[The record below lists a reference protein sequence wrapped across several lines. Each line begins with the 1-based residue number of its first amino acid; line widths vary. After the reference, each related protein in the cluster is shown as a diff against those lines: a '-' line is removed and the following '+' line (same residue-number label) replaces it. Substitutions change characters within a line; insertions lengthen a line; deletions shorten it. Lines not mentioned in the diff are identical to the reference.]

1 MTPFIEPFFDEGTS
15 SFSYLVA
22 DLVGRRAAIIDPVL
36 DFDIR
41 SARVAAT
48 SADRILARLREHG
61 CTLDWILETHA
72 HADHLSASAYLQQCA
87 GGRIA
92 TSANIRRVQAV
103 FAPIFGLS
111 DMSADGSPFDQ
122 LWADGETFSIGTLQT
137 CVLETPGHTS
147 DSVSYLIGDCAFV
160 GDSLFM
166 PDCGTARCDFPG
178 GDAGVLYDSVQRLYS
193 LPEATRLFV
202 GHDYPPQGRGIQNCA
217 AVRTQKHSNVHIR
230 AETVRD
236 DFIAMRRLRDATLE
250 PPSLLMP
257 AMQVNIRAGR
267 LPSPEANGRIYLKLP
282 VNALM
287 RGAGED
293 LCCGM

>member
-1 MTPFIEPFFDEGTS
+1 MTPFIESFFDEGTS
-15 SFSYLVA
+15 SFTYLVA

-41 SARVAAT
+41 SARITTT
-48 SADRILARLREHG
+48 SADRVLARLREHD

-72 HADHLSASAYLQQCA
+72 HADHLSASAYLQRCA

-92 TSANIRRVQAV
+92 TSENIRRVQAV

-122 LWADGETFSIGTLQT
+122 LWADGETFSIGALQAS
-137 CVLETPGHTS
+137 VLETPGHTS
-147 DSVSYLIGDCAFV
+147 DSVSYLMGDCAFV

-193 LPEATRLFV
+193 LPEAMRLFV
-202 GHDYPPQGRGIQNCA
+202 GHDYPPEGRGIQNCA
-217 AVRTQKHSNVHIR
+217 AVRTQKHSNVHIQADTGR
-230 AETVRD
+230 E
-236 DFIAMRRLRDATLE
+236 DFVAIRRSRDATLE

-267 LPSPEANGRIYLKLP
+267 LPSPEANGRVYLKLP

-287 RGAGED
+287 RAAGQD

>member
-41 SARVAAT
+41 SARVATT

-72 HADHLSASAYLQQCA
+72 HADHLSASAYLQQCT

-92 TSANIRRVQAV
+92 TSAHIRRVQAV

-122 LWADGETFSIGTLQT
+122 LWADGETFSIGALQT

-166 PDCGTARCDFPG
+166 PDCGTARCDLPG

-236 DFIAMRRLRDATLE
+236 DFIAMRRQRDATLA

-267 LPSPEANGRIYLKLP
+267 LPSPEANGRVYLKLP